1 MIKGNS
7 YILIFSVLI
16 FLIILFVSTTPLIIK
31 AILAIATI
39 GFLFPFFRT
48 IMLKHKFRKLKVAFY
63 SSLVFTIGLFFVSI
77 LMEDSFHF
85 TGGEFLFIF
94 IVLFYSLIGN
104 FVYGLP
110 VSALAE
116 WISMKFSTFRFW
128 LSGLIH
134 IGFGLATYF
143 IAPGFSVPAIIC
155 SILFF
160 AFDEITRKRIKA
172 L

>member
-1 MIKGNS
+1 
-7 YILIFSVLI
+7 
-16 FLIILFVSTTPLIIK
+16 
-31 AILAIATI
+31 
-39 GFLFPFFRT
+39 
-48 IMLKHKFRKLKVAFY
+48 
-63 SSLVFTIGLFFVSI
+63 
-77 LMEDSFHF
+77 MEDSFHF

-110 VSALAE
+110 VSVLAE
-116 WISMKFSTFRFW
+116 WISMKFSTIRFW

-143 IAPGFSVPAIIC
+143 IAPGFSVPSIIC